1 MIDIEL
7 LRDKGILI
15 LTPRELLEKSDFLRI
30 ASAVNPFIAEN
41 GILTGVMIYVKNFP
55 EWENFAAL
63 VEHLRFV
70 WDHQRK
76 VERVAAVSDSGFLKI
91 VPKIMEH
98 FAHPEVKHFD
108 FAEKARALTWL
119 ETGK

>member
-7 LRDKGILI
+7 LREKGILI
-15 LTPRELLEKSDFLRI
+15 LAPRSPLEKADFLRV
-30 ASAVNPFIAEN
+30 ASTVDPFIAEKSK
-41 GILTGVMIYVKNFP
+41 LTGVMIYVRDFP
-55 EWENFAAL
+55 EWEDFAAL

-91 VPKIMEH
+91 VPRIMEH
-98 FAHPEVKHFD
+98 FAHPKVKHFD